1 MDNLYKEVA
10 KHFSNHNNI
19 LNNISHDFKHILR
32 STKIAKFIAE
42 REGYDIR
49 EAEVACLLHDMGRT
63 VQEESKDHGIA
74 GVPLA
79 TKLLDEYTDFDI
91 SAKTRILAAVRDHCE
106 LNVPGVLTHIVQDA
120 DMLDGMGAIGL
131 MRNYISNPNILD
143 YRPEEIIPNEFRRG
157 ISMHDS
163 MPYQLNYINLIHT
176 DTGRAIAKNRHD
188 FMLRFLEEFNI
199 EAQSLDLKV

>member
-10 KHFSNHNNI
+10 KHFSSHNNI
-19 LNNISHDFKHILR
+19 LNDISHDFKHILR

-42 REGYDIR
+42 CEGYDIK
-49 EAEVACLLHDMGRT
+49 EAETACLLHDMGRT
-63 VQEESKDHGIA
+63 VQREGKDHGIA

-79 TKLLDEYTDFDI
+79 TKLLDEYTDFDSI
-91 SAKTRILAAVRDHCE
+91 AKTRILAAVRDHCE
-106 LNVPGVLTHIVQDA
+106 LNVSGELTHIVQDA

-131 MRNYISNPNILD
+131 MRNYITNPNILD
-143 YRPEEIIPNEFRRG
+143 YRPEEIIPSETRRN

-163 MPYQLNYINLIHT
+163 LAYQLNYINLMHT
-176 DTGRAIAKNRHD
+176 GTGKAIAKNRHA
-188 FMLRFLEEFNI
+188 FMVKFLEEFNI